1 MSPKF
6 VFALLH
12 VAVVGQIA
20 RPAEPA
26 PPVGDLGKIAAYQL
40 SDTAGKPRL
49 ATEWAD
55 RAAVVY
61 CFLGLECPVAN
72 GYAPQMQR
80 LAEKFA
86 PQDIAFVGVYS
97 ERGVTPAAAE
107 SHRGEYR
114 IGFVCLI
121 DVEQKLASQCRV
133 SRVPTMVVIRRDGT
147 IVYRGRIDDR
157 WSPEGRRRDVP
168 RTRELEDA
176 VAAVL
181 KGENPS
187 PAETPTFGCPLV
199 YKDPANAVPLK

>member
-1 MSPKF
+1 
-6 VFALLH
+6 
-12 VAVVGQIA
+12 
-20 RPAEPA
+20 
-26 PPVGDLGKIAAYQL
+26 
-40 SDTAGKPRL
+40 
-49 ATEWAD
+49 
-55 RAAVVY
+55 
-61 CFLGLECPVAN
+61 
-72 GYAPQMQR
+72 
-80 LAEKFA
+80 
-86 PQDIAFVGVYS
+86 
-97 ERGVTPAAAE
+97 TPAAAQ

-114 IGFVCLI
+114 IGFDCLI

-133 SRVPTMVVIRRDGT
+133 SRVPTMVVVRRDGT